1 MAEGLANMLRLIT
14 LTSCLLL
21 AGETALAV
29 AQVPDNA
36 SGADAHD
43 CAPPGNFAK
52 RFPALTE
59 KKALRKVTRLILRES
74 YGLLKPDN
82 PVTGAEVNSNNLYAK
97 TMFGV
102 AGYGRDHTFA
112 AIVQPLA
119 GERIYEIRISDTE
132 YTQGS
137 QRYFTNELAELH
149 VPYLGGTVVVQRSE
163 RWVEGFCE
171 MFRAD
176 APPPDCFNTAVG
188 SFATDL
194 ALFEALAS
202 SDPAKPIAVLA
213 RKSDGSMTACP
224 YYFSPLSFK
233 APLLMID
240 DAYAKAAEREA
251 RRRAREKAQ

>member
-14 LTSCLLL
+14 LASCLLL

-59 KKALRKVTRLILRES
+59 KKALRKVTRLILRDS

-188 SFATDL
+188 SFAIDL
-194 ALFEALAS
+194 ALFEALAA

-233 APLLMID
+233 APLLTID